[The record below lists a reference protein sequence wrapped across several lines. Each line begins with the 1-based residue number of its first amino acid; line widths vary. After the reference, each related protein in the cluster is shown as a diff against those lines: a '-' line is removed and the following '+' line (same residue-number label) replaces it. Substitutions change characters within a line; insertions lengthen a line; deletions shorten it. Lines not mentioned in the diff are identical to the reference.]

1 MLAAKRKSLDAG
13 RYHEDDGEEPPAK
26 RSHSLD
32 FNARAPWLQSSRT
45 EREWRTLGN
54 RAVQPSLPLANMVTA
69 VQDLIDPEFDPLIA
83 ILDDEPRFLKPLP
96 SRMAPEDLE
105 FLRIRGALSIP
116 ESGLRNEL
124 LRCYIK
130 WVHSFMPVLNLQ
142 KFLFSIAQNDPNGNI
157 SLLLFQAVMFVATA
171 FIDFKHLH
179 DAGYT
184 TRKNA
189 RNAFYTR
196 LRLLYSLDC
205 EEDRVAIIQTLL
217 LMTYWSDHANHPRRD
232 IWDWIGVCN
241 TQAQSIGLNRDPA
254 SAPNMDPSSKRLR
267 TRLWWCLYSRDR
279 LIAMGLRR
287 PSQLNEGTSN
297 IPLLKLDDFD
307 FEAYHPS
314 VTAMFHCRQLEDVSH
329 QKRLAT
335 MFIEKT
341 KLCQC
346 IGRVLFAQYSPS
358 QCQFG
363 TTTRTTIT
371 LVPRLASESELARC
385 SQKLESWLNGLPKD
399 AQFIPES
406 RNTIKEGEGVL
417 LLHSAM
423 LRMLYHATIS
433 ALYRPWATNFHKNQ
447 SKARQELMN
456 TARAKMHDSALG
468 ITHIVQGLNQLDLTR
483 FLPQS
488 GVTVILPA
496 AVAHLTNSKSDNPT
510 VRETSLYNFQRC
522 VQVLQGLKDIY
533 PAADMEVANIEA
545 AVKVQSDNTNAF
557 LRIMQYSSSNS
568 DSGQKND
575 SLEEN
580 PENPPNKDIGEQHRK
595 QSTVSDLQSTTATK
609 PSPSPT
615 APTPAPSQQHRNNS
629 YTDFNNHLDHLNLD
643 TPPTDFLSLDIPN
656 PPFDFAAPTN
666 LDQNISPSDP
676 DPYGIDWTQ
685 ELLAG
690 AMDSEYGGS
699 GFENERRDAWPF
711 SPDNGSTGIGSATGH
726 THTPADI
733 TGDLDRDL
741 GLCQ

>member
-1 MLAAKRKSLDAG
+1 
-13 RYHEDDGEEPPAK
+13 
-26 RSHSLD
+26 
-32 FNARAPWLQSSRT
+32 
-45 EREWRTLGN
+45 
-54 RAVQPSLPLANMVTA
+54 
-69 VQDLIDPEFDPLIA
+69 
-83 ILDDEPRFLKPLP
+83 
-96 SRMAPEDLE
+96 
-105 FLRIRGALSIP
+105 
-116 ESGLRNEL
+116 
-124 LRCYIK
+124 
-130 WVHSFMPVLNLQ
+130 
-142 KFLFSIAQNDPNGNI
+142 
-157 SLLLFQAVMFVATA
+157 
-171 FIDFKHLH
+171 
-179 DAGYT
+179 
-184 TRKNA
+184 
-189 RNAFYTR
+189 
-196 LRLLYSLDC
+196 
-205 EEDRVAIIQTLL
+205 
-217 LMTYWSDHANHPRRD
+217 
-232 IWDWIGVCN
+232 
-241 TQAQSIGLNRDPA
+241 
-254 SAPNMDPSSKRLR
+254 
-267 TRLWWCLYSRDR
+267 
-279 LIAMGLRR
+279 MGLRR

-346 IGRVLFAQYSPS
+346 IGRVLFAQYAPS

-399 AQFIPES
+399 AQFIPDS
-406 RNTIKEGEGVL
+406 RNNIREGEDVL

-433 ALYRPWATNFHKNQ
+433 ALYRPWATNFHVDQ

-545 AVKVQSDNTNAF
+545 AVKVQSDNANTF

-580 PENPPNKDIGEQHRK
+580 LDNPPNKEVGQQHKK
-595 QSTVSDLQSTTATK
+595 QRTVSDLHSTTATK
-609 PSPSPT
+609 PSSPT
-615 APTPAPSQQHRNNS
+615 APTPTPSQKDPNS
-629 YTDFNNHLDHLNLD
+629 SYNDFNDHLGHLNLD
-643 TPPTDFLSLDIPN
+643 TPPTDFLSLDLPN
-656 PPFDFAAPTN
+656 PPFDFATPTD
-666 LDQNISPSDP
+666 LDQNVSPTDP

-690 AMDSEYGGS
+690 GMDSGYGTS

-711 SPDNGSTGIGSATGH
+711 SPENGSSGIGSGTVIGIGH
-726 THTPADI
+726 THTPGDI

>member
-1 MLAAKRKSLDAG
+1 
-13 RYHEDDGEEPPAK
+13 
-26 RSHSLD
+26 
-32 FNARAPWLQSSRT
+32 
-45 EREWRTLGN
+45 
-54 RAVQPSLPLANMVTA
+54 
-69 VQDLIDPEFDPLIA
+69 
-83 ILDDEPRFLKPLP
+83 
-96 SRMAPEDLE
+96 
-105 FLRIRGALSIP
+105 
-116 ESGLRNEL
+116 
-124 LRCYIK
+124 
-130 WVHSFMPVLNLQ
+130 
-142 KFLFSIAQNDPNGNI
+142 
-157 SLLLFQAVMFVATA
+157 
-171 FIDFKHLH
+171 
-179 DAGYT
+179 
-184 TRKNA
+184 
-189 RNAFYTR
+189 
-196 LRLLYSLDC
+196 
-205 EEDRVAIIQTLL
+205 
-217 LMTYWSDHANHPRRD
+217 
-232 IWDWIGVCN
+232 
-241 TQAQSIGLNRDPA
+241 
-254 SAPNMDPSSKRLR
+254 
-267 TRLWWCLYSRDR
+267 
-279 LIAMGLRR
+279 MGLRR

-297 IPLLKLDDFD
+297 VPMLKLDDFD

-314 VTAMFHCRQLEDVSH
+314 VTSMFHCRQLEDVSH

-346 IGRVLFAQYSPS
+346 IGRVLFAQYAPS

-371 LVPRLASESELARC
+371 LIPRLASESELARC

-406 RNTIKEGEGVL
+406 GNNIREGEDVL

-433 ALYRPWATNFHKNQ
+433 ALYRPWATNFHKDQ
-447 SKARQELMN
+447 SKARQESLS

-522 VQVLQGLKDIY
+522 VQVLQGLKNIY

-545 AVKVQSDNTNAF
+545 AVKVQSDSANTF

-568 DSGQKND
+568 DSGQRGD
-575 SLEEN
+575 SPHGVIQYEEN
-580 PENPPNKDIGEQHRK
+580 PSNKDIGAQQQLHRK
-595 QSTVSDLQSTTATK
+595 QSTVSDLQSATATK
-609 PSPSPT
+609 PSPSPPAT
-615 APTPAPSQQHRNNS
+615 TPTQNDSNNP
-629 YTDFNNHLDHLNLD
+629 FNNFNDDLDHLNLD
-643 TPPTDFLSLDIPN
+643 TPSRSDSIIPTDFLSLDIPN
-656 PPFDFAAPTN
+656 PPFNFATPPDLDRNVSPT
-666 LDQNISPSDP
+666 DS
-676 DPYGIDWTQ
+676 YGIDWTH

-690 AMDSEYGGS
+690 TEYNSDYGGP
-699 GFENERRDAWPF
+699 GFENERRDVFDF
-711 SPDNGSTGIGSATGH
+711 SPGHGRNGMETGH
-726 THTPADI
+726 MHTPGDI